1 MKVSYKSRQAFSRY
15 GRKRSVENV
24 LVLQGGGS
32 LGAFSCGVFK
42 ALVKEQ
48 IKLDIVAGT
57 SIGAINAAIIT
68 ASKSN
73 NPETDLENFWLELA
87 ESSHDI
93 IPDFF
98 VPFNYHSKY
107 GISNNLQ
114 RISMASTNA
123 AFFGVPRMFLPRWN
137 PIYMFT
143 DKDYFKP
150 ENWTY
155 LYDNTPFVR
164 TLENYIDYR
173 KLDPDLDIE
182 NDGNSNFKHNTR
194 LLVTAVNVLTAEPLI
209 FDSAHIP
216 IESKH
221 LLASCGYP
229 NYGFPWA
236 KVQENVYGWDGSLL
250 SNTPVREVIASS
262 PLNDKNIFI
271 VENYSREIDRLPS
284 NMTEV
289 MDRAKDIMF
298 SDKTKH
304 SLKMTKIMTRQIRL
318 IEKLYEYFEDVEKE
332 MEKKGGKTIQVNDGK
347 VDNGFHITNDEKER
361 IRKEYKNLVFNRGS
375 EILSVTRIVRNR
387 MERPNISKNAN
398 FSVKAVKL
406 SISEGEKR
414 ALQYIKEFKEKNEYN
429 YQSSLGQKG

>member
-1 MKVSYKSRQAFSRY
+1 MKFSYKSRQSFPKY

-32 LGAFSCGVFK
+32 LGAFACGVFK
-42 ALVKEQ
+42 ALMKEQ

-73 NPETDLENFWLELA
+73 HPEIDLENFWLELA
-87 ESSHDI
+87 ESSREI
-93 IPDFF
+93 IPDWF
-98 VPFNYHSKY
+98 VPFDNHLKY

-114 RISMASTNA
+114 RISMAAVNA
-123 AFFGVPRMFLPRWN
+123 SIFGVPKMFLPRWN

-143 DKDYFKP
+143 DKDYFVPK
-150 ENWTY
+150 NWTY
-155 LYDNTPFVR
+155 LYDNTPLVR
-164 TLENYIDYR
+164 TLEKYVDY
-173 KLDPDLDIE
+173 KKINPHSVTKNTGPDNLE
-182 NDGNSNFKHNTR
+182 HNMR
-194 LLVTAVNVLTAEPLI
+194 LLVTAVNVLTAEPLV
-209 FDSAHIP
+209 FDSARMP

-229 NYGFPWA
+229 NYGFPWT
-236 KVQENVYGWDGSLL
+236 KIEENIYGWDGSLL

-284 NMTEV
+284 NMVEV

-304 SLKMTKIMTRQIRL
+304 SLKMTKLMTRQIRL
-318 IEKLYEYFEDVEKE
+318 IEKLYEYFEDAEKE
-332 MEKKGGKTIQVNDGK
+332 FEKKGYKTLQTNS
-347 VDNGFHITNDEKER
+347 DNGTNHGIFITDDEKEQ
-361 IRKEYKNLVFNRGS
+361 IRKEYKKLVFNRGA
-375 EILSVTRIVRNR
+375 EILSVTRILRNR
-387 MERPNISKNAN
+387 MERPHVSKNAN

-406 SISEGEKR
+406 SILEGEKI

-429 YQSSLGQKG
+429 YQSSLR

>member
-1 MKVSYKSRQAFSRY
+1 MKFSYKSRQAFSRY

-73 NPETDLENFWLELA
+73 HPEIDLENFWLELA

-98 VPFNYHSKY
+98 VPSTYSSKY
-107 GISNNLQ
+107 GIGNSLE
-114 RISMASTNA
+114 RISLASTNA
-123 AFFGVPRMFLPRWN
+123 AIFGVPRMFLPRWN

-143 DKDYFKP
+143 DKDYFVPK
-150 ENWTY
+150 NWTY
-155 LYDNTPFVR
+155 YYDNTPLAN
-164 TLENYIDYR
+164 TLEKYVDYR
-173 KLDPDLDIE
+173 KLDPHLIIK
-182 NDGNSNFKHNTR
+182 NDRIGNFADNIR

-236 KVQENVYGWDGSLL
+236 EVEENVYGWDGSLL

-271 VENYSREIDRLPS
+271 VENYSREIDRLPV

-318 IEKLYEYFEDVEKE
+318 IEKLYEYFEDIEKE
-332 MEKKGGKTIQVNDGK
+332 TEKKGGKTLQVNDKGI
-347 VDNGFHITNDEKER
+347 DHGTYITADEKAH
-361 IRKEYKNLVFNRGS
+361 IRKEYKNLVFNRGA
-375 EILSVTRIVRNR
+375 EILSVTRILRNR
-387 MERPNISKNAN
+387 IERPNVSKNAN

-406 SISEGEKR
+406 SISEGEKK
-414 ALQYIKEFKEKNEYN
+414 ALQYIKDFKEKNEYN
-429 YQSSLGQKG
+429 YQSNLR